1 MSAMIAG
8 FRLEQFT
15 LKQPELV
22 LRVQAAIEGD
32 EDEILIYRGFSS
44 SLMHPT
50 AADPDVPVLPENA
63 EITAID
69 IMVGPYNPAVPQ
81 YLHRELPWADML
93 PLLEAAGV

>member
-1 MSAMIAG
+1 MAPG

-15 LKQPELV
+15 LRHPQLV
-22 LRVQAAIEGD
+22 LLVRAAIDGEAD
-32 EDEILIYRGFSS
+32 EVLIFRGFSS

-69 IMVGPYNPAVPQ
+69 IMVGPYNPTAPQ
-81 YLHRELPWADML
+81 YLHRELPWAEML

>member
-1 MSAMIAG
+1 MIPG
-8 FRLEQFT
+8 LRLEQFT
-15 LKQPELV
+15 LRYPQLV
-22 LRVQAAIEGD
+22 LLVQAIVDGEAD
-32 EDEILIYRGFSS
+32 EVLIFRGFSS

-69 IMVGPYNPAVPQ
+69 IMVGPYNPAAPQ
-81 YLHRELPWADML
+81 YLHREIPWTDML